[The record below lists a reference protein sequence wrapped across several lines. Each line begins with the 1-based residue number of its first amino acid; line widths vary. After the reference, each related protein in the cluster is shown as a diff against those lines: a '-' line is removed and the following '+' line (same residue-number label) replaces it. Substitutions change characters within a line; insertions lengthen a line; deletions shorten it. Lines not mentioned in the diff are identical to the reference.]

1 MADSFDYSHGAQGDE
16 PTGPLD
22 FQTGDPIPPE
32 HFDWWWY
39 TVIQSINNHAAI
51 LEALDILQF
60 TQKRAAPIIS
70 KVIESALRN
79 VEESDDLNWEI
90 DDLKVEEIY
99 ANEGP
104 TLKRFKPRAMGRA
117 TTILK
122 RTSHIHVALAPNSSD

>member
-1 MADSFDYSHGAQGDE
+1 MVVDLVRGK
-16 PTGPLD
+16 P
-22 FQTGDPIPPE
+22 
-32 HFDWWWY
+32 
-39 TVIQSINNHAAI
+39 I

-60 TQKRAAPIIS
+60 TQKRAAPVIS

-79 VEESDDLNWEI
+79 VEESDDLNWDI
-90 DDLKVEEIY
+90 DDLKVDEIY